1 MTVNEQAIDAA
12 AEALFDES
20 QELGQENSWDDPL
33 PDEWRESWRDA
44 AREALEAALPHI
56 REQIADEIKAEGLL
70 EAAAECWEGYEVTDN
85 RGVSLWL
92 ERRAKELKGKS

>member
-1 MTVNEQAIDAA
+1 MNHQAIEAA
-12 AEALFDES
+12 VEALKSTEDFTEEVASTLLD
-20 QELGQENSWDDPL
+20 SWA
-33 PDEWRESWRDA
+33 ETISSIV
-44 AREALEAALPHI
+44 LEAAMPYI

-85 RGVSLWL
+85 RGVYFWL